1 MTIDYK
7 TKDGKLQYYI
17 NREAAQVSV
26 LSSGKIDKY
35 DFLQAEKYYHMSK
48 VEQQNKLSLH
58 ILHLVKH
65 LGNKCKQMKIKE

>member
-65 LGNKCKQMKIKE
+65 LENKCKQMKIKE

>member
-48 VEQQNKLSLH
+48 VEH

>member
-65 LGNKCKQMKIKE
+65 LGKKCKQMKIKE